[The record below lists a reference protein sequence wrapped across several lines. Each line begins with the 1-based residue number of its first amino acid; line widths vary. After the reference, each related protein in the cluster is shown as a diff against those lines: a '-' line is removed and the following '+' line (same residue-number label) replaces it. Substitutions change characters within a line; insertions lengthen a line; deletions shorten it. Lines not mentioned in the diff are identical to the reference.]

1 VHQKPDPLHGV
12 HAQFFSNAF
21 SNASDFG
28 RLRPAAYELKAQ
40 YSRRL
45 WSPADVSEVKR
56 AAWHAR
62 GWKATAP
69 KMCGF
74 LSIKTRESS
83 GPLSI
88 GHETDKGQHGSL
100 KTNDMRDQTD
110 SQLPSASFF

>member
-1 VHQKPDPLHGV
+1 M
-12 HAQFFSNAF
+12 
-21 SNASDFG
+21 
-28 RLRPAAYELKAQ
+28 RLRTRAN
-40 YSRRL
+40 
-45 WSPADVSEVKR
+45 VSELEKTV
-56 AAWHAR
+56 WHAR

-69 KMCGF
+69 KMYGF